1 MATIISGR
9 QIMKIGQLNQLFNP
23 AMANKANNKAA
34 FKPTMHLNPDSY
46 HGDKSKIAAKLLD
59 EKLAEALGIEKP
71 EKEKKPLFDFEAVV
85 KNVLDFV
92 KGAVNKAKADGKDDD
107 TLKDMLG
114 AARKGV
120 QMGIDEATSELKES
134 ALFNDD
140 IEEGIEKSREG
151 IFKGLDDFEVE
162 LFNPKPAYMQVSA
175 AQYASLSNQAEFSF
189 TTAEGDEVTISLSD
203 ARSKGQAASY
213 AQNGDNY
220 GLAVSEQSSDEVSFS
235 ISVNGELNKEE
246 QKAINEMMKDIRNVS
261 DSFFSGEYG
270 DAFEKASALN
280 IESDQI
286 TNFTMD
292 LRQTKTTA
300 AIAQYQQANPIKELE
315 QVFHPL
321 DKQLE
326 SIHSEGKAL
335 GIEQQLPDIMAWMN
349 DGQAR
354 MAQLLDYAQGFFNQL
369 DNKSEKSA

>member
-1 MATIISGR
+1 M
-9 QIMKIGQLNQLFNP
+9 
-23 AMANKANNKAA
+23 
-34 FKPTMHLNPDSY
+34 
-46 HGDKSKIAAKLLD
+46 
-59 EKLAEALGIEKP
+59 
-71 EKEKKPLFDFEAVV
+71 
-85 KNVLDFV
+85 
-92 KGAVNKAKADGKDDD
+92 
-107 TLKDMLG
+107 
-114 AARKGV
+114 
-120 QMGIDEATSELKES
+120 
-134 ALFNDD
+134 
-140 IEEGIEKSREG
+140 
-151 IFKGLDDFEVE
+151 
-162 LFNPKPAYMQVSA
+162 
-175 AQYASLSNQAEFSF
+175 
-189 TTAEGDEVTISLSD
+189 SD
-203 ARSKGQAASY
+203 ARSKGQVASY
-213 AQNGDNY
+213 AQKDDNY
-220 GLAVSEQSSDEVSFS
+220 GLAVSEQSSEEVSFS

-315 QVFHPL
+315 QAFQPL

-326 SIHSEGKAL
+326 NIYSEGKAL

-349 DGQAR
+349 DGQVR